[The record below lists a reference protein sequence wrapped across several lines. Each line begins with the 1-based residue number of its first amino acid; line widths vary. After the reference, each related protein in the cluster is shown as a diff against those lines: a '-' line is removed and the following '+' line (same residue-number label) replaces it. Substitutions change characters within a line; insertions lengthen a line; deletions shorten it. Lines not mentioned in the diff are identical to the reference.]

1 MSRVLVVG
9 DVVDDVLVRLLAE
22 TTVASDTEAEID
34 QQPGGSA
41 ANVAAWLGRAGA
53 GVTFV
58 GRAGRDRADLHVTA
72 LAAHGVDARIVPD
85 DTRRT
90 AAVVLLVDPAG
101 ERTMYVDRGAN
112 SGLTPADVPVDAWH
126 GAGWLH
132 LTGYTFFD
140 PAVREVA
147 TALVGQAVARG
158 VGVCVDP
165 SSSAFLRSAAPDA
178 FLRWTAGTALVAPNV
193 DEATVLTGHADP
205 ARAGQALLAHYPEV
219 VVTCGRDGV
228 VRCARDADP
237 LWGRAMTTAVVDT
250 TGAGDAFCAGL
261 LAARCAGADL
271 RDQLAA
277 GVRLAAEAV
286 SRLGARPLPLAR

>member
-9 DVVDDVLVRLLAE
+9 DVVDDVLVRLLGE
-22 TTVASDTEAEID
+22 TAVASDTAAEID

-58 GRAGRDRADLHVTA
+58 GRAGRDRAELHVAA
-72 LAAHGVDARIVPD
+72 LAAHGVNARIVPD
-85 DTRRT
+85 DVRRT

-112 SGLTPADVPVDAWH
+112 SGLTPVDVPGGAWR

-147 TALVGQAVARG
+147 TALVGQAVAGG

-165 SSSAFLRSAAPDA
+165 SSSSFLRSAGPDA
-178 FLRWTAGTALVAPNV
+178 FLRWTAGASLVAPNL
-193 DEATVLTGHADP
+193 DEAIVLTGLADP
-205 ARAGQALLAHYPEV
+205 ERAGQALLAHYPEV

-237 LWGRAMTTAVVDT
+237 LWSTAIATAVVDT

-261 LAARCAGADL
+261 LAARCAGAAV

-286 SRLGARPLPLAR
+286 ARLGARPGRG